1 MSTILEPRNWR
12 YATKKFDTD
21 KKVSEEDLQTLLG
34 AILLSPSSYGLQP
47 YHVLVISDPETR
59 EQLKKASW
67 GQSQITDA
75 SHILVFTNFTD
86 FGEELVDSYLEN
98 ASETRNIPLD
108 GLKDYGNMMKSSLMN
123 LPTEIKGGWA
133 ARQAYLALGNALQA
147 AAELKLDACPM
158 EGFDPAGYNEILG
171 LNDKNLNAAVVMA
184 LGYRSEEDQTQHYAK
199 VRKSKE
205 ELFTHL

>member
-1 MSTILEPRNWR
+1 MSTSIETRNWR
-12 YATKKFDTD
+12 YATKKFDTS
-21 KKVSEEDLQTLLG
+21 KKVSDKDLETLLS
-34 AILLSPSSYGLQP
+34 AIRLSPSSYGLQP

-59 EQLKKASW
+59 EELKKASW

-75 SHILVFTNFTD
+75 SQILVFTNFTD

-108 GLKDYGNMMKSSLMN
+108 GLQDYGNMMKSSLMD
-123 LPTEIKGGWA
+123 LPTEIKSGWA
-133 ARQAYLALGNALQA
+133 SRQAYIALGNALQA
-147 AAELKLDACPM
+147 AAELKIDACPM
-158 EGFDPAGYNEILG
+158 EGFDPAGYNKILG
-171 LNDKNLNAAVVMA
+171 LDDKNLNAVVVMA

-205 ELFTHL
+205 ELFTHI